1 MTKVTGKGLV
11 SDTEF
16 VVRYSEL
23 LEEILGFGI
32 TKNYRLK
39 ESFSIKAVINSPI
52 TSNTERFITAANVKR
67 CWLN

>member
-39 ESFSIKAVINSPI
+39 ESFSIKAVINSVD
-52 TSNTERFITAANVKR
+52 NVEYGKVHYGGNVKR